1 MSLLLDLSFILKANK
16 PVIDQLPLRFGFQ
29 VIIVIILLNSI
40 VVSAKQRIVV
50 TTFSKTISLRQD
62 DT

>member
-1 MSLLLDLSFILKANK
+1 MSLLLDLAFILKANK
-16 PVIDQLPLRFGFQ
+16 PVIDQLPTWYGFQ
-29 VIIVIILLNSI
+29 VIIVIILLNST